1 MNNKPT
7 QEQINEIL
15 EFIDSNTDKYEHD
28 KELVKL
34 TWQKAQDEI
43 KLAMLEEIDKIL
55 PTCICNDNDFNPFC
69 PNELLDG
76 VWSSALNKQLKQ
88 SLGGGK

>member
-1 MNNKPT
+1 MNKPT
-7 QEQINEIL
+7 QEQMNQIL

-43 KLAMLEEIDKIL
+43 KLAMLEEIEEIIKFIENRKAKDSHGR
-55 PTCICNDNDFNPFC
+55 
-69 PNELLDG
+69 LLDNFDKLCF
-76 VWSSALNKQLKQ
+76 VLEDLEKLKQ

>member
-1 MNNKPT
+1 MNKPT
-7 QEQINEIL
+7 QEQINQIL

-43 KLAMLEEIDKIL
+43 
-55 PTCICNDNDFNPFC
+55 
-69 PNELLDG
+69 
-76 VWSSALNKQLKQ
+76 LNKIDNRFEGHKCMERWEWNEFKKVLRNRKE
-88 SLGGGK
+88 KKNEIK